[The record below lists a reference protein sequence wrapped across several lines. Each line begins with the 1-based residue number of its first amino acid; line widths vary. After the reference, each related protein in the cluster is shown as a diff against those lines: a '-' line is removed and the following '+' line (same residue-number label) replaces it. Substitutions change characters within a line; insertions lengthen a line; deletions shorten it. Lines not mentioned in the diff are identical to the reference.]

1 MSSVLLVLQ
10 LIVAIF
16 LVAVI
21 LMQRSNGGALSG
33 LGGGDIG
40 GLLSARSK
48 GNILTRI
55 TAILATLFFV
65 LSLAISIYFSR
76 MEIKQVS
83 VVDNVVND
91 ALSQEAATQ
100 NESAATETNTSA
112 ETPAKAENEPSV
124 PTEEEPSVPVE
135 EEAPIETDSSVP
147 AEAETP
153 TEAEPSVPTKAE
165 PSAPVEAETPAEP
178 EVPVA
183 E

>member
-33 LGGGDIG
+33 LGGDSGIG
-40 GLLSARSK
+40 GLISARGK

-65 LSLAISIYFSR
+65 LSMAISIYFSR
-76 MEIKQVS
+76 YEVKRTALI
-83 VVDNVVND
+83 DNTIATSSLPVAEQND
-91 ALSQEAATQ
+91 VA
-100 NESAATETNTSA
+100 
-112 ETPAKAENEPSV
+112 
-124 PTEEEPSVPVE
+124 VPVAE
-135 EEAPIETDSSVP
+135 EEAPVAPANEQTTTEEAPVAP
-147 AEAETP
+147 AEEQT
-153 TEAEPSVPTKAE
+153 TAEPQ
-165 PSAPVEAETPAEP
+165 
-178 EVPVA
+178 VPVT

>member
-10 LIVAIF
+10 LVVAIF

-55 TAILATLFFV
+55 TAVLATLFFG

-76 MEIKQVS
+76 MEVVQTS
-83 VVDNVVND
+83 VVDNVSANAAQQPASAQEPAAD
-91 ALSQEAATQ
+91 ASTEPATA
-100 NESAATETNTSA
+100 ESSRQA
-112 ETPAKAENEPSV
+112 E
-124 PTEEEPSVPVE
+124 
-135 EEAPIETDSSVP
+135 
-147 AEAETP
+147 
-153 TEAEPSVPTKAE
+153 
-165 PSAPVEAETPAEP
+165 PAEP

>member
-55 TAILATLFFV
+55 TAVLATLFFG

-76 MEIKQVS
+76 MEVVQTS
-83 VVDNVVND
+83 VVDNVAAN
-91 ALSQEAATQ
+91 AATQ
-100 NESAATETNTSA
+100 QQPASSEAPAANIPA
-112 ETPAKAENEPSV
+112 EPAAP
-124 PTEEEPSVPVE
+124 
-135 EEAPIETDSSVP
+135 EEAS
-147 AEAETP
+147 
-153 TEAEPSVPTKAE
+153 
-165 PSAPVEAETPAEP
+165 EP